1 VIIGI
6 GTDLVKI
13 ERIAASIERWGD
25 RFVHKILAES
35 EMLAYQQNPS
45 AAFVAKR
52 FAAKE
57 AVAKAL
63 ATGMSCGVHF
73 VQIAVVNHAPEAAR
87 SFQTLIRARHDIVAA
102 WTLTGEADF
111 LLRVY
116 CSDLSELNRL
126 VQDVFLPHPAVA
138 RVQSQIVM
146 EQTKPDAPL
155 PI

>member
-35 EMLAYQQNPS
+35 EMLVYQQNPS

-57 AVAKAL
+57 AMAKAL

-73 VQIAVVNHAPEAAR
+73 VQIAVVGKPGHAPQISLSGAAAAR
-87 SFQTLIRARHDIVAA
+87 AATLGVEQMHLSISD
-102 WTLTGEADF
+102 EAEF
-111 LLRVY
+111 ALAFVV
-116 CSDLSELNRL
+116 LSN
-126 VQDVFLPHPAVA
+126 
-138 RVQSQIVM
+138 
-146 EQTKPDAPL
+146 
-155 PI
+155 